1 MPACVRNSANLIT
14 TLLPSLPL
22 FCIVAVAPQ
31 IFASYEKRRAAL
43 VWIEFFF
50 SFFQRGKPDS
60 KQKYLQVHFV
70 EYSSIN
76 FTCTCLKGKLFF
88 YSFHSFSFSSS
99 FHFSFFFNKYDF
111 IKYTSFTYLFRRIF
125 VLWPTLFGTV
135 DRISFTLLP
144 FTLFSGLLIFV

>member
-1 MPACVRNSANLIT
+1 MIWYLCRSTISNRRYTADFNNGFSCRLILMPACVRNSANLIT

-22 FCIVAVAPQ
+22 FCIAAVAPQ

-43 VWIEFFF
+43 VWIEFFS

-76 FTCTCLKGKLFF
+76 FTCTFLRENCSSILFTHF
-88 YSFHSFSFSSS
+88 LFHLLFKCKSTQIL
-99 FHFSFFFNKYDF
+99 F
-111 IKYTSFTYLFRRIF
+111 IYFWFIF
-125 VLWPTLFGTV
+125 QLY
-135 DRISFTLLP
+135 
-144 FTLFSGLLIFV
+144 

>member
-22 FCIVAVAPQ
+22 FCIAAVAPQ

-76 FTCTCLKGKLFF
+76 FTCTCLREKCSSILFTHFLFHLLFIFLFF
-88 YSFHSFSFSSS
+88 LISMILSS
-99 FHFSFFFNKYDF
+99 
-111 IKYTSFTYLFRRIF
+111 IR
-125 VLWPTLFGTV
+125 V
-135 DRISFTLLP
+135 
-144 FTLFSGLLIFV
+144 LLIYFGASLFFGQPCLAQLTEFRSRFFLSPCFPVC